1 MKETVKNKD
10 VVITGQFLGV
20 VEEYLPDEQTTFVKA
35 GKIHATKTGTVS
47 INDKRKIE
55 VITHNENDRKTV
67 KIGDI
72 VIGTVA
78 FLRKFSVG
86 MNFYTINQKIHF
98 NSSYFGN
105 IHISQISNKYI
116 EKIIEAFQITDIV
129 RAKVIEQNA
138 NEYKL
143 STSGHNLGVIHAD
156 CSICGA
162 PLVNSKDRFNKLKC
176 TFCGNIE
183 YRKLASDYGNVSN
196 NLRF

>member
-20 VEEYLPDEQTTFVKA
+20 VEEFLPDEQTTFVKA

-55 VITHNENDRKTV
+55 VITHDENNRKTV

-86 MNFYTINQKIHF
+86 MHFYTINQKIHF
-98 NSSYFGN
+98 NSSNFGN

-129 RAKVIEQNA
+129 RAKVIEQNGT
-138 NEYKL
+138 EYKL
-143 STSGHNLGVIHAD
+143 STSGRDLGVIHAD
-156 CSICGA
+156 CSICGTT
-162 PLVNSKDRFNKLKC
+162 LDKSKDRFDKLTC
-176 TFCGNIE
+176 SLCGNIE
-183 YRKLASDYGNVSN
+183 YRKIANDYGNVES